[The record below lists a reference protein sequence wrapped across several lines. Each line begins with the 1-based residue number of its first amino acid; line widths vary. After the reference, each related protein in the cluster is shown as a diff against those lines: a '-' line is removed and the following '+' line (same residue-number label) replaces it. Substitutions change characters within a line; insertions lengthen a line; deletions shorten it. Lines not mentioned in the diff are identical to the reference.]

1 MRVLTTRELANAI
14 GVSESSIKRWA
25 DEGVIRASRTAGGH
39 RRIPLPEAA
48 RFVRE
53 TQATVLRPEVLG
65 LEEPAATSLPTNP
78 GDLLFTHLRDG
89 DEPAVHELVRLLFGN
104 GVGVAAIVDGPLRAA
119 LERVGELW
127 RHEADGL
134 LIEHRATDIVVRTLN
149 ALRLSLPQHSSGLVA
164 VGGAPSGDP
173 YIVPSLAIATV
184 LAAEGL
190 RPVNFGPDTP
200 LDSLARAATWL
211 DPRLVWISFTVAPLT
226 RSSIEQVVDL
236 ARTLA
241 TSKIDL
247 VVGGQAMTP
256 GILPALPNLRAFSS
270 AGEMAAYARTL
281 TPRDAAA
288 SSRRRHRRRI
298 RETGDPRR
306 KR

>member
-39 RRIPLPEAA
+39 RRIPVPEAV

-53 TQATVLRPEVLG
+53 TQATVLRPELLG
-65 LEEPAATSLPTNP
+65 LEEPAAASLPANP
-78 GDLLFTHLRDG
+78 GNLLFTHLRDG
-89 DEPAVHELVRLLFGN
+89 DEPAVHELVRSLIASGMS
-104 GVGVAAIVDGPLRAA
+104 VADVVDGPLRAA
-119 LERVGELW
+119 LERIGELW

-149 ALRLSLPQHSSGLVA
+149 ALRLSLPQHSSGVVA

-241 TSKIDL
+241 KSRIDL
-247 VVGGQAMTP
+247 VVGGRAVAQR
-256 GILPALPNLRAFSS
+256 IFPALPNLRILSS
-270 AGEMAAYARTL
+270 MAEMAALAGAL
-281 TPRDAAA
+281 TSRDAA
-288 SSRRRHRRRI
+288 SSRRRRR
-298 RETGDPRR
+298 GRR
-306 KR
+306 S